1 MWETCL
7 KVCLKKSRAESWCC
21 VLRKKLYRNA
31 PLSPGEEYRRV
42 PMRDIREAPNIRG
55 GGRGERNGNCNRLA
69 LQPGDVGILLVTL
82 RIQHKL

>member
-1 MWETCL
+1 MFLE
-7 KVCLKKSRAESWCC
+7 
-21 VLRKKLYRNA
+21 RNFTVM
-31 PLSPGEEYRRV
+31 PLSPQEYKRV

-55 GGRGERNGNCNRLA
+55 GRGEGNGNCNRLA